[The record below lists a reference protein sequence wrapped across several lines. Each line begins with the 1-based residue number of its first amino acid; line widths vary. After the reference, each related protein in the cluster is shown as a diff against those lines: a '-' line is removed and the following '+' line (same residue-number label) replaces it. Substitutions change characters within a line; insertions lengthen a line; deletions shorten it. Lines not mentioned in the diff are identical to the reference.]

1 MRGGRFG
8 APFFSP
14 LVFAGRTA
22 APLIIKFPKSGLGRD
37 PAPGSSVIIIAIT
50 GGGGFF
56 IFLGLAT
63 VFLA

>member
-8 APFFSP
+8 VPFFSP
-14 LVFAGRTA
+14 RVFAGRTA
-22 APLIIKFPKSGLGRD
+22 ALLIIKYPKLGLGRD
-37 PAPGSSVIIIAIT
+37 PAPGSGVIIIAIT

-63 VFLA
+63 VSLA